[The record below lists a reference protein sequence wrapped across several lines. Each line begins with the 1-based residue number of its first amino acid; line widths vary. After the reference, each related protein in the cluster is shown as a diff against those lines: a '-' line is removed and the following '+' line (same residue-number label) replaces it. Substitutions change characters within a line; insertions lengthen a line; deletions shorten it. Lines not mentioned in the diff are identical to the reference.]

1 MSGPSKKRGLTVLE
15 LVLFAMLGMIMF
27 VSKIVMEFLPNIH
40 LLGMLTMVYTLTF
53 RTKALIPIYVYVLV
67 NGLFAG
73 FAPWW
78 VPYLYIWTV
87 LWGVTMLLP
96 KQMPKKVACV
106 VYPLVCGLH
115 GLAFGILYAPAQA
128 LMYGLSWD
136 ATVAWVV
143 AGWLWADPAM
153 AIGNT
158 LAGLLIVPMVELLSK
173 LMRMQR
179 TTL

>member
-96 KQMPKKVACV
+96 KQMPQKVACV

-143 AGWLWADPAM
+143 AGWLWADPVM

>member
-27 VSKIVMEFLPNIH
+27 ASKIVMEFLPNIH

-143 AGWLWADPAM
+143 AGWLWADPVM

-158 LAGLLIVPMVELLSK
+158 LAGLLIVPMVELLRK

-179 TTL
+179 TTV

>member
-143 AGWLWADPAM
+143 AGWLWADPVM

-158 LAGLLIVPMVELLSK
+158 LAGLLIVPMVELLRK

-179 TTL
+179 TTV

>member
-106 VYPLVCGLH
+106 VYSLVCGLH

-143 AGWLWADPAM
+143 AGWLWADPVM

-158 LAGLLIVPMVELLSK
+158 LAGLLIVPMVELLRK

>member
-87 LWGVTMLLP
+87 LWGLTMLLP

-106 VYPLVCGLH
+106 VYSLVCGLH

-143 AGWLWADPAM
+143 AGWLWADPVM

>member
-27 VSKIVMEFLPNIH
+27 ASKIVMEFLPNIH

-53 RTKALIPIYVYVLV
+53 RTKALIPIYVYGLV

-143 AGWLWADPAM
+143 AGWLWADPVM

-158 LAGLLIVPMVELLSK
+158 LAGLLIVPMVELLRK

-179 TTL
+179 TTV